1 MLMESDRHMVNKK
14 NNSTS
19 SIRELTPK
27 IAGAPGRYI
36 QGRNALDLLGDI
48 LKDFGEKSLIV
59 ADDTVWSILGK
70 RITSGLET
78 SGLKMELASFG
89 GECSH
94 AEIDRISR
102 FCRDSGCDAVIG
114 LGGGKTLDTAKAVST
129 HLSLPVI
136 IVPTIASNDAPT
148 SRIIVIYDEQ
158 GALVEVQFMPFNP
171 NVVLVDTKVIA
182 NAPVRFLI
190 AGIGDAL
197 PTKFEAEQS
206 NISGALNMYG
216 GRPLHTGLVLADTCY
231 RLIREYGVLAK
242 QAVERKLVTEA
253 VELIIEANIYL
264 SGCGVECGGLS
275 AAHALTRG
283 FSATKEMH
291 GALHG
296 EEVAFGLLVQLV
308 LENRS
313 REFLDDIVGFYRS
326 IDLPCTLGELG
337 LKKATD
343 KHLKI
348 IAERSCYEG
357 SHIFKMTVPVDK
369 KILTDAILFADAL
382 GQQSHLSKFE
392 FRE

>member
-1 MLMESDRHMVNKK
+1 METKK
-14 NNSTS
+14 NS
-19 SIRELTPK
+19 SKLRLREIPPK
-27 IAGAPGRYI
+27 IAGGPGRYI
-36 QGRNALDLLGDI
+36 QGVGALDLLGET
-48 LKDFGEKSLIV
+48 LGDFGEKPLIV
-59 ADDTVWSILGK
+59 SDDIVWSILGG

-78 SGLKMELASFG
+78 SGVKSVLASFG

-94 AEIDRISR
+94 SEIDRISKLSQK
-102 FCRDSGCDAVIG
+102 SGCDVVIG

-129 HLSLPVI
+129 ALSLPVVI
-136 IVPTIASNDAPT
+136 APTIASNDAPT

-206 NISGALNMYG
+206 YATGALNLYS
-216 GRPLHTGLVLADTCY
+216 GRPIHTSLVLADTCY
-231 RLIREYGVLAK
+231 RLIRQYGLLAK
-242 QAVERKLVTEA
+242 KAVERNLVTEA
-253 VELIIEANIYL
+253 VELVVEANIYL
-264 SGCGVECGGLS
+264 SGLGVECGGLA

-283 FSATKEMH
+283 FSVTEEMH
-291 GALHG
+291 GVLHG

-313 REFLDDIVGFYRS
+313 QDFLDDFIEFYRA
-326 IDLPCTLGELG
+326 IGLPCTLRELG
-337 LKKATD
+337 LEKATD
-343 KHLKI
+343 KHLHV

-357 SHIFKMTVPVDK
+357 SHIYKMAVPVDE
-369 KILTDAILFADAL
+369 KILIDAILLADAL
-382 GQQSHLSKFE
+382 GQQNSNL
-392 FRE
+392 

>member
-1 MLMESDRHMVNKK
+1 ME
-14 NNSTS
+14 
-19 SIRELTPK
+19 SIREISPK
-27 IAGAPGRYI
+27 IAGGPGRYI
-36 QGRNALDLLGDI
+36 QGRNALDLLGEV
-48 LKDFGEKSLIV
+48 LKDFGKNPLIV
-59 ADDTVWSILGK
+59 SDDTVWSILGK
-70 RITSGLET
+70 RIGLVLEA
-78 SGLKMELASFG
+78 SELKWKLASFE

-94 AEIDRISR
+94 AEIDRISKLSR
-102 FCRDSGCDAVIG
+102 GSGCDVVIG
-114 LGGGKTLDTAKAVST
+114 LGGGKALDTAKAVST

-136 IVPTIASNDAPT
+136 IAPTIASNDAPT
-148 SRIIVIYDEQ
+148 SRIIVIYNEE

-171 NVVLVDTKVIA
+171 NVVLVDTRVIA

-206 NISGALNMYG
+206 NTSGALNMYG
-216 GRPLHTGLVLADTCY
+216 GRPIHAGLVLADTCY
-231 RLIREYGVLAK
+231 RLIREYGLLAK

-253 VELIIEANIYL
+253 LELVVEANIYL
-264 SGCGVECGGLS
+264 SGLGVECGGLS

-283 FSATKEMH
+283 FSVTEEMH

-313 REFLDDIVGFYRS
+313 SEFLDDFIGFYRS

-343 KHLKI
+343 KHLQV
-348 IAERSCYEG
+348 IAERSCYQG
-357 SHIFKMTVPVDK
+357 SHIYKMTVPVDE
-369 KILTDAILFADAL
+369 KILIDAILLADAL
-382 GQQSHLSKFE
+382 GRQSKRNL
-392 FRE
+392 